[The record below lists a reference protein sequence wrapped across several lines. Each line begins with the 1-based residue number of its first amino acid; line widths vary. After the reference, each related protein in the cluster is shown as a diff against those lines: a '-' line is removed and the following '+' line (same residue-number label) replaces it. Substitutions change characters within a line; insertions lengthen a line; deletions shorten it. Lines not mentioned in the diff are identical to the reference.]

1 MAARV
6 YLDGWDI
13 AEAYGATLLE
23 GSLESLLSP
32 PPIKDPPAVDWGEED
47 GMDVDLSQP
56 AFATRT
62 VELHFLVRGGIYGA
76 GYFLESLAMAKPH
89 RIGVEGIE
97 GEFTLRL
104 TDQRCEYI
112 QGVALVRTTLTED
125 DTAGWH
131 REREAGAG
139 LWGLDQP
146 YYIDG
151 KPLAE
156 YGVQILEGTRDGLL
170 GLPAPKP
177 PMAVESQ
184 FIDGRMP
191 GGVHDTHQDREG
203 RIFGLM
209 RGGDLN
215 DLWGRFR
222 QLIGELMRPDER
234 IILITELFDT
244 VGAHYKSCRVVAAE
258 QEGAWLQFEL
268 TMRVLA
274 MPISMLSETEPALC
288 TEDGRIILTPDPGLL
303 IVPHRILHGEDRES
317 WYGLYDQMLFS
328 EGRRAL
334 LCTERG
340 AVGLK
345 RIG

>member
-32 PPIKDPPAVDWGEED
+32 PPIKDPPGVDWGEED
-47 GMDVDLSQP
+47 GLDVDLGQP

-62 VELHFLVRGGIYGA
+62 VELHFLVRGGIHGA

-89 RIGVEGIE
+89 RLRIEGIE
-97 GEFTLRL
+97 EEFTLRL
-104 TDQRCEYI
+104 TGQRCEYV
-112 QGVALVRTTLTED
+112 QGVAFVRTTLTED

-131 REREAGAG
+131 RELSPGG
-139 LWGLDQP
+139 GMGDFDQP

-151 KPLAE
+151 KPLSE
-156 YGVQILEGTRDGLL
+156 HGVQILEGTRDGLL
-170 GLPAPKP
+170 GVPAPKP

-191 GGVHDTHQDREG
+191 GGVHDTHQSREATVH
-203 RIFGLM
+203 GLM
-209 RGGDLN
+209 RGEDFN
-215 DLWGRFR
+215 ALWGRFR

-234 IILITELFDT
+234 VVFITELFDT
-244 VGAHYKSCRVVAAE
+244 VGAHYKSCRVVVAE
-258 QEGAWLQFEL
+258 QEGGWLQFEL
-268 TMRVLA
+268 TLRVLA
-274 MPISMLSETEPALC
+274 FNIAMLSGAEPALC

-303 IVPHRILHGEDRES
+303 IVPDRILHGSDRES
-317 WYGLYDQMLFS
+317 WYGVYDRMLFS
-328 EGRRAL
+328 EGMRAL
-334 LCTERG
+334 LCAERG
-340 AVGLK
+340 AVRLK